1 MLIENIIKTHTTREI
16 EMFNNKVKKLV
27 LASSKTLFI
36 NLGV

>member
-1 MLIENIIKTHTTREI
+1 MKTYTTREI

-27 LASSKTLFI
+27 LASSITLFI